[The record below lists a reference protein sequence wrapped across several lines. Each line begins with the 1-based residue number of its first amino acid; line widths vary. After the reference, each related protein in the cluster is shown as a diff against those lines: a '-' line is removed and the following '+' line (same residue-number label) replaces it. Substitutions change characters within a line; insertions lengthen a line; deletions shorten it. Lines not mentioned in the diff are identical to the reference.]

1 MKKYFLPILLI
12 GFWSCEEEVEED
24 TTPPTV
30 TITFPQNNTTVS
42 EIVSITCIS
51 SDNEGVE
58 KVELWVNGATSG
70 SIDDSEPYSINWNT
84 SLLENGNYTITIRS
98 YDTSNNIA
106 DSEPIILIVDNAI
119 NEEELDTT
127 PPTVSISSHSS
138 GQTVNGVVFIIAM
151 TQDNE
156 GISKVEFFIDDSLVF
171 SDAESPYE
179 YDWNTIQYEN
189 NSEHIVKVIS
199 YDNSDN
205 FTESQPILIIVNNE
219 NSNLW
224 NINSENLINTIG
236 FANDIVIS
244 EDKVFVA
251 AGQSGLQIW
260 DLQDYSLIDE
270 YSGYEEDGNFIEYED
285 LALIGLSPSNNALF
299 LSESNQDVKVFHYDQ
314 TNNLTYRNTIMSK
327 RTKDFISFHSD
338 NDQFVM
344 YSADNDDGM
353 KWHYYNLDSTS
364 IFGLDIIN
372 WTPFGGSEIYTPGK
386 PLGIDSDGES
396 VIAMAVDQLGV
407 ELFSIDFLG
416 DDPVFIGR
424 VDTDGNAENVLLD
437 TDGIYVSSRNA
448 GGYFISYS
456 CFESEIC
463 EKYNFARDY
472 DVNHISIFGEI
483 ALLSLRDDG
492 IAIYKINDN
501 AQPEFKGSFDI
512 GYVYKTEIWDEKII
526 ACMQEG
532 LLIFSIENQ

>member
-1 MKKYFLPILLI
+1 MINIKKITLAIFLC
-12 GFWSCEEEVEED
+12 FQSCMEPD
-24 TTPPTV
+24 A
-30 TITFPQNNTTVS
+30 
-42 EIVSITCIS
+42 
-51 SDNEGVE
+51 DN
-58 KVELWVNGATSG
+58 LW
-70 SIDDSEPYSINWNT
+70 
-84 SLLENGNYTITIRS
+84 
-98 YDTSNNIA
+98 
-106 DSEPIILIVDNAI
+106 
-119 NEEELDTT
+119 
-127 PPTVSISSHSS
+127 SISIE
-138 GQTVNGVVFIIAM
+138 NVFE
-151 TQDNE
+151 T
-156 GISKVEFFIDDSLVF
+156 K
-171 SDAESPYE
+171 
-179 YDWNTIQYEN
+179 
-189 NSEHIVKVIS
+189 
-199 YDNSDN
+199 
-205 FTESQPILIIVNNE
+205 
-219 NSNLW
+219 
-224 NINSENLINTIG
+224 G
-236 FANDIVIS
+236 FARSVTFDG
-244 EDKVFVA
+244 EKAYVA

-260 DLQDYSLIDE
+260 DLEDYTLMHDFK
-270 YSGYEEDGNFIEYED
+270 GYEEGGTFLEFED
-285 LALIGLSPSNNALF
+285 IALIRRDSANSLIF
-299 LSESNQDVKVFHYDQ
+299 LSESNQDVKIFHFDGSD
-314 TNNLTYRNTIMSK
+314 TLEYRNTIMSA
-327 RTKDFISFHSD
+327 RTKDFISFHSG

-353 KWHYYNLDSTS
+353 KWHYYNLDTTS
-364 IFGLDIIN
+364 AFGIEFIN

-407 ELFSIDFLG
+407 ELFSINFLG

-501 AQPEFKGSFDI
+501 DQPEFKGSFDI